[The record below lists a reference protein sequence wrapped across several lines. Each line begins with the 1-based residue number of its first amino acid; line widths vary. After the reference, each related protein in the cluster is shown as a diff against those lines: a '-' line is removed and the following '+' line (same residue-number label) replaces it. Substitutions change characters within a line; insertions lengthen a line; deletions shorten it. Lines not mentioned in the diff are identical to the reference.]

1 MQKKLKIVIFTKYP
15 ISYYVKYISNK
26 QIYRLY
32 ENCIIKYNTL
42 EYINL
47 FQLYLK
53 IYKIDRL
60 SNNIYHPIY
69 DPIYDV

>member
-1 MQKKLKIVIFTKYP
+1 MK
-15 ISYYVKYISNK
+15 
-26 QIYRLY
+26 
-32 ENCIIKYNTL
+32 TL

-69 DPIYDV
+69 NPIYNPIYDV